1 MSVIDERIIG
11 YDEERK
17 ILKNISLLL
26 SRHEILEKEGVPLP
40 KGLLL
45 SGLPGVGKSTMAEA
59 FARDSGWE
67 IIVFRNTD
75 SMFNEALDKAF
86 EEARKKQPAVLILED
101 MHQYADSPRSYEWA
115 AVQAQI
121 DTAKGEKIFVVATV
135 NNKNYIP
142 DSLLRVGRFD
152 YDLDIDVPKGET
164 AEKIVRSYLKGT
176 PLASDICFSD
186 IAGALKGHSTATLE
200 VLINTANRGRII
212 RGSDEIEKADIIEA
226 LHHIVYKSKPC
237 INDDPDNYQVSLH
250 EAGHVVVS
258 EILRP
263 GSVAFVTLCGCEE
276 QKGFTT
282 YNVDDSI
289 STLEELMNRAAVA
302 LGGKAA
308 VELNLGFDVGSV
320 TDLSDAQKHLEL
332 TFANMASNG
341 FKPVCNSRS
350 MSERLYDENEV
361 IMAAKLEDSYRIA
374 KNVLL
379 ENKKFLDAVQKA
391 VLEKKT
397 LLASEIKAIKECV
410 YKG

>member
-17 ILKNISLLL
+17 ILKNISMLL
-26 SRHEILEKEGVPLP
+26 SRYEILEREGVPIP

-59 FARDSGWE
+59 FAKDSGWE

-101 MHQYADSPRSYEWA
+101 MHQYADSPRSSEWA

-121 DTAKGEKIFVVATV
+121 DTVKGERIFVVATV
-135 NNKNYIP
+135 NNRNYIP

-164 AEKIVRSYLKGT
+164 AEKIVRSYLKDT
-176 PLASDICFSD
+176 PMGSDICFSD

-200 VLINTANRGRII
+200 VLINTANRSRII
-212 RGSDEIEKADIIEA
+212 RESDVIEKADIVEA

-237 INDDPDNYQVSLH
+237 VNDDPDNYQVSLH
-250 EAGHVVVS
+250 EAGHAVVS

-263 GSVAFVTLCGCEE
+263 GSVALVTLCGCEG

-282 YNVDDSI
+282 YNADDSV

-308 VELNLGFDVGSV
+308 VELNMGFDVGAV
-320 TDLSDAQKHLEL
+320 TDLTDAQKHLDF

-341 FKPVCNSRS
+341 FKPACNSRS
-350 MSERLYDENEV
+350 MSERLYDENEI
-361 IMAAKLEDSYRIA
+361 IMAAKLEDAYRIA

-379 ENKKFLDAVQKA
+379 ENKGFLAAVQEA

-397 LLASEIKAIKECV
+397 
-410 YKG
+410 